1 MNERCPSS
9 LLTLDR
15 KGHQPVML
23 SIIVYIR
30 EFQYIYIYIYKRKQT
45 KAQNNYAQ
53 LGGGKGF
60 GNHRRKKKS
69 TQLSV
74 L

>member
-1 MNERCPSS
+1 
-9 LLTLDR
+9 
-15 KGHQPVML
+15 ML

-30 EFQYIYIYIYKRKQT
+30 EFQYIYIYIRKQT

-60 GNHRRKKKS
+60 GNHRKKKS